1 MIASLVVLMFIFWWA
16 GTLTSR
22 QLSESFVYSRLQVE
36 ARNLERSLLIDQ
48 LGIRSSA
55 QLTEH
60 IDYRY
65 ELPASGRYF
74 VIRLDDG
81 NELMSRSAWDQNLI
95 VPTLAAGQ
103 QIKRRMLGRGE
114 SPLLVWSGAYA
125 REGQTFTISVAEDVS
140 PIESRLRVFQWLFA
154 GIALAILAALVAV
167 QHYIVKGSVSQLDA
181 IRHDINRLERGKV
194 TSLSED
200 VPVEI
205 MPLVREFNR
214 LLLRFDQRLR
224 QSRNAVG
231 NLAHAV
237 KGPMNLL
244 LRAAEKESD
253 DSVHLHAERISTLID
268 GELKRARLAG
278 RGAVGQRFDIDAE
291 LPPLIGLL
299 QQVYAEKKVDVRYSI
314 GPDVQLLHDRQ
325 DMLEL
330 IGNLLDNAVKW
341 ANGVVM
347 VNVRSAN
354 GVLFEVEDDG
364 PGCSP
369 EEISQLTDRGVR
381 LDESISGHG
390 LGLSIVKDIVD
401 TYDGKLDFDKSSRL
415 GGFRARVHLP
425 DVVEYKAR

>member
-181 IRHDINRLERGKV
+181 IRHDINRL
-194 TSLSED
+194 SL
-200 VPVEI
+200 I
-205 MPLVREFNR
+205 
-214 LLLRFDQRLR
+214 
-224 QSRNAVG
+224 
-231 NLAHAV
+231 H
-237 KGPMNLL
+237 
-244 LRAAEKESD
+244 
-253 DSVHLHAERISTLID
+253 I
-268 GELKRARLAG
+268 
-278 RGAVGQRFDIDAE
+278 
-291 LPPLIGLL
+291 
-299 QQVYAEKKVDVRYSI
+299 
-314 GPDVQLLHDRQ
+314 
-325 DMLEL
+325 
-330 IGNLLDNAVKW
+330 
-341 ANGVVM
+341 
-347 VNVRSAN
+347 
-354 GVLFEVEDDG
+354 
-364 PGCSP
+364 
-369 EEISQLTDRGVR
+369 
-381 LDESISGHG
+381 
-390 LGLSIVKDIVD
+390 
-401 TYDGKLDFDKSSRL
+401 
-415 GGFRARVHLP
+415 
-425 DVVEYKAR
+425 